1 MWCWRRLLRVTWTA
15 RTTDQSILK
24 EINPEYSLEGLTL
37 KLQYFGHLMQRA
49 DSLEKTQMLGKFEDK
64 RRKKSGGGR
73 TVGDRGGETK
83 GEREGRSDTHLW
95 NSVDTCC
102 CSATQS
108 CLTLCDPIFCSTPG
122 IPVLHHLPQLAQT
135 HVHRVG
141 DAIQPSHLC
150 CPLRLPP
157 SIFPSIRVFS
167 NESALCIRWPKYWS
181 FSFNISPSNEHLGLI
196 SLWIDWLDLLAVQ
209 RTLKSLL

>member
-1 MWCWRRLLRVTWTA
+1 MGEGSVGGLGKGLQGIPFSMGLRGGWSWIFHLLRSPPELLLTCWECPKPEKQGGPPEVV
-15 RTTDQSILK
+15 ILR
-24 EINPEYSLEGLTL
+24 PV
-37 KLQYFGHLMQRA
+37 HL
-49 DSLEKTQMLGKFEDK
+49 GK

-83 GEREGRSDTHLW
+83 GEWEGRSDTHLW
-95 NSVDTCC
+95 NSVDTC

-141 DAIQPSHLC
+141 DAIQPSHPVVPFFSCLQSF
-150 CPLRLPP
+150 PASGSFPVSQLFASGGQTVGAAVSASVLPM
-157 SIFPSIRVFS
+157 
-167 NESALCIRWPKYWS
+167 
-181 FSFNISPSNEHLGLI
+181 NIQG
-196 SLWIDWLDLLAVQ
+196 
-209 RTLKSLL
+209 